1 MKKKRV
7 KERATF
13 SCIFCGPPPFPPRFS
28 IAEWSVR
35 DEDKK
40 KGAERLLRTW
50 LL

>member
-1 MKKKRV
+1 MKKKQV

-13 SCIFCGPPPFPPRFS
+13 SCILRGPPPFPPRFS

-35 DEDKK
+35 GEAK